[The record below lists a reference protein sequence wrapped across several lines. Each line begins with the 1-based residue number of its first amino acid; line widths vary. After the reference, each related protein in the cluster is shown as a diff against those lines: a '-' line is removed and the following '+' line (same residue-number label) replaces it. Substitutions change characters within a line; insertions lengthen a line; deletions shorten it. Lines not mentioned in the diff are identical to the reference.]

1 MSKQPMDRLGQ
12 LQRAVVEIVWE
23 LGEATVRQVWERFCA
38 EQKEV
43 SYTTILAAMQRLEK
57 SGWLR
62 HRAEGKS
69 NIYLPTRTREQ
80 AGASSV
86 RTFVQGMFDGNAL
99 LMFRH
104 LVEEGEL
111 SDKELQELQRLI
123 EEKRK
128 GRKK

>member
-1 MSKQPMDRLGQ
+1 MSRQPMDRLGK
-12 LQRAVVEIVWE
+12 LQRAVVETVWE
-23 LGEATVRQVWERFCA
+23 MGEATVRQVWERLCP
-38 EQKEV
+38 EKEV

-62 HRAEGKS
+62 HRAEGKT
-69 NIYLPTRTREQ
+69 NVYRPTRTREQ
-80 AGASSV
+80 AGLSSV
-86 RTFVQGMFDGNAL
+86 RTFVQGMFGGSAL

-111 SDKELQELQRLI
+111 SDKELQGLQRLI

-128 GRKK
+128 GRQK

>member
-1 MSKQPMDRLGQ
+1 MSRQPMDRLGK
-12 LQRAVVEIVWE
+12 LQRAVVEAVWE
-23 LGEATVRQVWERFCA
+23 LGEATVRQIWERLCP
-38 EQKEV
+38 EKEV

-69 NIYLPTRTREQ
+69 NVYLPTRTREQ

-86 RTFVQGMFDGNAL
+86 RTFVQGMFGGNAL

-111 SDKELQELQRLI
+111 SDQELQELQRLI
-123 EEKRK
+123 DKKRK
-128 GRKK
+128 ERRR

>member
-1 MSKQPMDRLGQ
+1 MSKQPMDRLGK
-12 LQRAVVEIVWE
+12 LQRAVVELVWE
-23 LGEATVRQVWERFCA
+23 RGEATVRQVWERLYPGK
-38 EQKEV
+38 QV

-69 NIYLPTRTREQ
+69 NVYVPTRTREQ
-80 AGASSV
+80 AGVTSV
-86 RTFVQGMFDGNAL
+86 RTFVQHMFDGNAL

-111 SDKELQELQRLI
+111 SDEELQELQKLI
-123 EEKRK
+123 SKKRK
-128 GRKK
+128 ERQR

>member
-1 MSKQPMDRLGQ
+1 MSKQPMDRLGK
-12 LQRAVVEIVWE
+12 LQRAVVEVVWDM
-23 LGEATVRQVWERFCA
+23 GEATVRQVWERLCP
-38 EQKEV
+38 EKEV

-62 HRAEGKS
+62 HRAEGKT
-69 NIYLPTRTREQ
+69 NVYLPTRTREQ
-80 AGASSV
+80 AGTSSV
-86 RTFVQGMFDGNAL
+86 RTFMQGMFGGSAL

-123 EEKRK
+123 QEKRK
-128 GRKK
+128 ERQK

>member
-1 MSKQPMDRLGQ
+1 MSKQPMDRLGK
-12 LQRAVVEIVWE
+12 LQRAVVEVVWE
-23 LGEATVRQVWERFCA
+23 LGDATVRQVWERLCP
-38 EQKEV
+38 EREV

-69 NIYLPTRTREQ
+69 NVYLPTRTREQ

-86 RTFVQGMFDGNAL
+86 RTFVQGMFGGNAL

-111 SDKELQELQRLI
+111 SDQELQELQRLI
-123 EEKRK
+123 DKKRK
-128 GRKK
+128 ERKR

>member
-1 MSKQPMDRLGQ
+1 MDRLGK
-12 LQRAVVEIVWE
+12 LQRAVVETVWE
-23 LGEATVRQVWERFCA
+23 MGEATVRQVWERLCP
-38 EQKEV
+38 EKEV

-62 HRAEGKS
+62 HRAQGKT
-69 NIYLPTRTREQ
+69 NIYRPTRTREQ
-80 AGASSV
+80 AGLSSV
-86 RTFVQGMFDGNAL
+86 RMFVQGMFGGSAL

-128 GRKK
+128 GRQR

>member
-1 MSKQPMDRLGQ
+1 MSKQPMDRLGK
-12 LQRAVVEIVWE
+12 LQRAVVEVVWDM
-23 LGEATVRQVWERFCA
+23 GEATVRQVWERLCPD
-38 EQKEV
+38 KEV
-43 SYTTILAAMQRLEK
+43 SYTTILAALQRLEK

-86 RTFVQGMFDGNAL
+86 RTFVQGMFGGSAL

-111 SDKELQELQRLI
+111 SDQELQELQKLI
-123 EEKRK
+123 DKR
-128 GRKK
+128 RKERKR

>member
-1 MSKQPMDRLGQ
+1 MSKQPMDRLGK
-12 LQRAVVEIVWE
+12 LQRAVVEVVWE
-23 LGEATVRQVWERFCA
+23 LGEATVRQVWERLCPD
-38 EQKEV
+38 KEV
-43 SYTTILAAMQRLEK
+43 SYTTILAAMQRLER

-69 NIYLPTRTREQ
+69 NVYLPTRTREQ

-86 RTFVQGMFDGNAL
+86 RTFVQGMFGGSAL

-111 SDKELQELQRLI
+111 SDQELQELQRLI
-123 EEKRK
+123 DKKRK
-128 GRKK
+128 ERRR

>member
-1 MSKQPMDRLGQ
+1 MSKQPMDRLGK
-12 LQRAVVEIVWE
+12 LQRAVMEVIWE
-23 LGEATVRQVWERFCA
+23 RGEATVRQVWERLSPD
-38 EQKEV
+38 KEV

-69 NIYLPTRTREQ
+69 NVYLPTRTREQ

-86 RTFVQGMFDGNAL
+86 RTFVQGMFGGSAL

-104 LVEEGEL
+104 LVEEDEL
-111 SDKELQELQRLI
+111 SDQELQELQKLI
-123 EEKRK
+123 DKKRK
-128 GRKK
+128 ERKR

>member
-1 MSKQPMDRLGQ
+1 MSKQPMDRLGK
-12 LQRAVVEIVWE
+12 LQRAVVEVVWE
-23 LGEATVRQVWERFCA
+23 LEEATVRQVWERLCPD
-38 EQKEV
+38 KEV
-43 SYTTILAAMQRLEK
+43 SYTTILAAMQRLER

-62 HRAEGKS
+62 HRAEGKT

-86 RTFVQGMFDGNAL
+86 RTFVQGMFGGSAL

-111 SDKELQELQRLI
+111 SDQELQELQRLI
-123 EEKRK
+123 DKKRK
-128 GRKK
+128 ERKK

>member
-1 MSKQPMDRLGQ
+1 MSRQPMDRLGK
-12 LQRAVVEIVWE
+12 LQRAVVEAVWE
-23 LGEATVRQVWERFCA
+23 MGEATVRQVWERLCP
-38 EQKEV
+38 EKEV

-62 HRAEGKS
+62 HRAKGKT
-69 NIYLPTRTREQ
+69 NIYRPTRTREQ
-80 AGASSV
+80 AGMSSV
-86 RTFVQGMFDGNAL
+86 HTFVQGMFGGNAL

-123 EEKRK
+123 ETKRK
-128 GRKK
+128 ERQK

>member
-1 MSKQPMDRLGQ
+1 MSRQPMDRLGK
-12 LQRAVVEIVWE
+12 LQRAVVETVWE
-23 LGEATVRQVWERFCA
+23 MGEATVRQVWERFCA

-62 HRAEGKS
+62 HRAEGKT
-69 NIYLPTRTREQ
+69 NVYRPTRTREQ
-80 AGASSV
+80 AGLNSV
-86 RTFVQGMFDGNAL
+86 RTFVQRMFDGNAL

-111 SDKELQELQRLI
+111 SDEELQELQRLI
-123 EEKRK
+123 DKKRK
-128 GRKK
+128 ERPK

>member
-1 MSKQPMDRLGQ
+1 MSKQPMDRLGK
-12 LQRAVVEIVWE
+12 LQRAVVEVVWE
-23 LGEATVRQVWERFCA
+23 LGEATVRQVWERLCPD
-38 EQKEV
+38 KEV
-43 SYTTILAAMQRLEK
+43 SYTTILAALQRLEK

-86 RTFVQGMFDGNAL
+86 RTFVQGMFGGNAL

-111 SDKELQELQRLI
+111 SDQELQELQKLI
-123 EEKRK
+123 DKR
-128 GRKK
+128 RKERKR

>member
-1 MSKQPMDRLGQ
+1 MSKQPMDRLGK
-12 LQRAVVEIVWE
+12 LQRAVMEVIWD
-23 LGEATVRQVWERFCA
+23 LGEATVRQVWERLSPD
-38 EQKEV
+38 KEV

-69 NIYLPTRTREQ
+69 NVYVPTRTREQ

-86 RTFVQGMFDGNAL
+86 RTFVQGMFGGSAL

-104 LVEEGEL
+104 LVEEDEL
-111 SDKELQELQRLI
+111 SDQELQELQRLI
-123 EEKRK
+123 DKKRK
-128 GRKK
+128 ERKR

>member
-1 MSKQPMDRLGQ
+1 MSRQPMDRLGK
-12 LQRAVVEIVWE
+12 LQRAVVEAVWE
-23 LGEATVRQVWERFCA
+23 MGEATVRQVWDRLCPE
-38 EQKEV
+38 KEV

-62 HRAEGKS
+62 HRAEGTT
-69 NIYLPTRTREQ
+69 NIYRPTRTREQ
-80 AGASSV
+80 AGASSI
-86 RTFVQGMFDGNAL
+86 RTFVQGMFGGSAL

-123 EEKRK
+123 DKKRK
-128 GRKK
+128 ERPK